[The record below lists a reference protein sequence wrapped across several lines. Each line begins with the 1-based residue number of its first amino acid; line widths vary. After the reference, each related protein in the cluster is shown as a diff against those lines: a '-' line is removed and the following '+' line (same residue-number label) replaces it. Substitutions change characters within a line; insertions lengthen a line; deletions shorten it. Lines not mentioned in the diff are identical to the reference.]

1 MPKKIRLTI
10 DLTISKRKTAKELVA
25 VEQVFKDIVVKP
37 DPFIDG
43 FLITRKGKLG
53 DVAAEFYLEEGG
65 ICLRIQSITWSKPRF
80 GKVI

>member
-10 DLTISKRKTAKELVA
+10 DLIISKRKTAKELVA

-53 DVAAEFYLEEGG
+53 DVAAEFYLEDAEL
-65 ICLRIQSITWSKPRF
+65 ISQDLIERTWRCKR
-80 GKVI
+80 